1 MGSDNSVTSPF
12 IFWGVGVNL
21 FLPLYVLAYLRR
33 MVADVEIDISF
44 DFSKVL

>member
-12 IFWGVGVNL
+12 IFLGVNL
-21 FLPLYVLAYLRR
+21 FLPLSVPAYLR

-44 DFSKVL
+44 DFSKVP

>member
-12 IFWGVGVNL
+12 IFWGGVNL
-21 FLPLYVLAYLRR
+21 FLPLSVLAYLRR